1 MNYTT
6 TCVLGFIQTGTLSGK
21 KTIMTKSQSQVK
33 FASNWNRSVIAAND
47 RHVVGRLT
55 SCERDLVTQTGATL
69 LSDWSRGKG
78 CF

>member
-21 KTIMTKSQSQVK
+21 KTMTKSQSQVK

-55 SCERDLVTQTGATL
+55 SRERDLVTQTGATL

>member
-1 MNYTT
+1 MYL
-6 TCVLGFIQTGTLSGK
+6 VSSKLAHFPVK
-21 KTIMTKSQSQVK
+21 KTMTKSQSQVK

-78 CF
+78 RF

>member
-1 MNYTT
+1 
-6 TCVLGFIQTGTLSGK
+6 
-21 KTIMTKSQSQVK
+21 MTKSQSQVK

-55 SCERDLVTQTGATL
+55 SCERDLVTQTGAAL